1 MAVSALAACITG
13 TSAAMVLTIQDKQS
27 FIFYDEHFELPPLSQ
42 FWITR
47 ENTKIFLCY
56 KK

>member
-1 MAVSALAACITG
+1 MAVNGLAACITG

-42 FWITR
+42 FWETR